1 MKLQEAINKF
11 NTLRELYLNT
21 FGANSLDRVI
31 YCDPQ
36 HMTVDTIEKGSRM
49 LANAIAD
56 GAPLEQVDEKT
67 WENLI
72 F

>member
-11 NTLRELYLNT
+11 NALRELYLNT
-21 FGANSLDRVI
+21 FGTNSLDRVI

-36 HMTVDTIEKGSRM
+36 HMTVDTVEKGSRI

-56 GAPLEQVDEKT
+56 GVPLEQVDKDT
-67 WENLI
+67 WERLI

>member
-1 MKLQEAINKF
+1 MKLQEATNKF
-11 NTLRELYLNT
+11 NTLQELYLNT

-36 HMTVDTIEKGSRM
+36 HMTVDTVEKGSRI

-56 GAPLEQVDEKT
+56 GVPLEQVDEDT
-67 WENLI
+67 WERLI

>member
-21 FGANSLDRVI
+21 FGPNSLDRVI

-36 HMTVDTIEKGSRM
+36 HMTVDTIENGSRM
-49 LANAIAD
+49 LANAIAN
-56 GAPLEQVDEKT
+56 GVPLEQVDEKM
-67 WENLI
+67 WKNLI

>member
-21 FGANSLDRVI
+21 FGTNSLNRVI

-49 LANAIAD
+49 LANAIA
-56 GAPLEQVDEKT
+56 GGVPLEQVDEET
-67 WENLI
+67 WKNLI

>member
-11 NTLRELYLNT
+11 NTLQELYLNT

-36 HMTVDTIEKGSRM
+36 HMTVDTVENGSRM

-56 GAPLEQVDEKT
+56 GVPLEHVDEKT